1 MIRET
6 PAGTE
11 LWVRTDDGA
20 RLSVSDLPPLG
31 DPGSGHAPPTVLLA
45 HGWASHRRV
54 WGVVADRLVRSGH
67 RVILYDQ
74 RGHGSSSAGRE
85 PITVPRLAKDLGV
98 VLDTV
103 GAEDVFA
110 CGHSGGG
117 FALLAQSAR
126 TPRFAGLVLVATA
139 AQGLD
144 ASEKEARMLGGA
156 PFSRA
161 LAIPWLGRRMLSHTL
176 GKSADSRVLEVH
188 RQMFAGTDPQ
198 VRTASF
204 ACAVDM
210 DLLPGLADL
219 RVPTL
224 VITGTEDRV
233 IAPSNS
239 EVLARAVPGSS
250 LERLPGVGHM
260 VPLEAPDRVV
270 VGIQSLTAWT

>member
-1 MIRET
+1 M
-6 PAGTE
+6 
-11 LWVRTDDGA
+11 
-20 RLSVSDLPPLG
+20 SDLQPLG
-31 DPGSGHAPPTVLLA
+31 GRGSGHAPPTVLLA
-45 HGWASHRRV
+45 HGWASHGRV

-67 RVILYDQ
+67 RVIVYDQ
-74 RGHGSSSAGRE
+74 RGHGSSSTGRE
-85 PITVPRLAKDLGV
+85 PITVPRLAKDLGI

-117 FALLAQSAR
+117 FALLAQAER
-126 TPRFAGLVLVATA
+126 TPRFTGLVLVATA

-144 ASEKEARMLGGA
+144 ASEKEARMLGGV
-156 PFSRA
+156 PFSKA

-188 RQMFAGTDPQ
+188 RQMFTVTAPE

-210 DLLPGLADL
+210 DLLPGLGDL

-260 VPLEAPDRVV
+260 VPLEAPGRIVAGV
-270 VGIQSLTAWT
+270 QSLTSRT